1 MSKAFTIVA
10 PDTDAGKT
18 WITGH
23 LLKVILEKKPE
34 SMVMKPVQTGA
45 ILKDGKKLSEDIEKC
60 REISGVEIPDDLY
73 DTLVPFNF
81 TKPCSPHLAAELDEA
96 PPIDLEKIHSCFT
109 KLAEQYDVLLVE
121 TAGGILSPI
130 TRKETVLDLVQKIDT
145 PVIIVAPNKLG
156 AISQTLATIELVSQR
171 DIPIAAVIMNDMVT
185 ANDEFQ
191 EKLLAE
197 NIAAVREFSSI
208 ETIFRVPFSTDS
220 NHTTSSLRPCI
231 ELLLS

>member
-23 LLKVILEKKPE
+23 ILKVLLEKNHN
-34 SMVMKPVQTGA
+34 SIVMKPVQTGA
-45 ILKDGKKLSEDIEKC
+45 ILKDGKKLSEDIEMC
-60 REISGVEIPDDLY
+60 RKLSGVKIPDDLY

-96 PPIDLEKIHSCFT
+96 PAIDLEKVFDCYT
-109 KLAEQYDVLLVE
+109 KLTEQYDVLLVE

-171 DIPIAAVIMNDMVT
+171 DIPIAAVIMNDMVQP
-185 ANDEFQ
+185 NDEF
-191 EKLLAE
+191 EEILLAE
-197 NIAAVREFSSI
+197 NIQAVLQFSNI
-208 ETIFRVPFSTDS
+208 PKIYRTPHTKETKAISEALKPLVE
-220 NHTTSSLRPCI
+220 SL
-231 ELLLS
+231 L